1 MIFNLQEGRMLVE
14 KSMHLQT
21 QTEWEEEMAYKVL
34 RLVHDELYVEL
45 RFMGAALSEL
55 TPAPDKR
62 LTTAATDGAFTCVL
76 PKSRLPEPPL
86 SPYGAPLHFFPSV
99 DFRKERAFSLGDC
112 L

>member
-34 RLVHDELYVEL
+34 RLLHDELYVEL

-62 LTTAATDGAFTCVL
+62 LTTAATDGRTFFSPQSSFYVCSA
-76 PKSRLPEPPL
+76 KIPL
-86 SPYGAPLHFFPSV
+86 T
-99 DFRKERAFSLGDC
+99 
-112 L
+112 

>member
-34 RLVHDELYVEL
+34 RLLHDELYVEL

-55 TPAPDKR
+55 TPAY
-62 LTTAATDGAFTCVL
+62 AV
-76 PKSRLPEPPL
+76 L
-86 SPYGAPLHFFPSV
+86 SPQSSFYVCSAKIPLT
-99 DFRKERAFSLGDC
+99 
-112 L
+112 